1 MLDDVEKL
9 TGVRMKGMGGAGPQA
24 ATEDTI
30 DLLAEA
36 GFLYQSDWSID
47 DQPFPLRVRKGKLI
61 AMPYPVEMNDVTA
74 LASAEADDFYENVK
88 AQFDRLYA
96 EGAESGRVMT
106 VALHPPL
113 IGQPQRIR
121 YLERIF
127 EYVMSV
133 PGVWQTTGA
142 ELADY
147 YMANCYDAALARLDS
162 LRNGGRS

>member
-1 MLDDVEKL
+1 MLDQVEDL
-9 TGVRMKGMGGAGPQA
+9 TGVRMKGMGGAGPQV
-24 ATEDTI
+24 ATEDTV

-47 DQPFPLRVRKGKLI
+47 DQPFPLRVKSGKLI
-61 AMPYPVEMNDVTA
+61 AMPYPVEINDVTA
-74 LASAEADDFYENVK
+74 LSFAEADDFFEIVK

-106 VALHPPL
+106 ISLHPPL

-121 YLERIF
+121 YLEKILD
-127 EYVMSV
+127 YIMGA

-142 ELADY
+142 ELAEY
-147 YMANCYDAALARLDS
+147 YMTNYYDSALARLDS
-162 LRNGGRS
+162 LRAGGVR